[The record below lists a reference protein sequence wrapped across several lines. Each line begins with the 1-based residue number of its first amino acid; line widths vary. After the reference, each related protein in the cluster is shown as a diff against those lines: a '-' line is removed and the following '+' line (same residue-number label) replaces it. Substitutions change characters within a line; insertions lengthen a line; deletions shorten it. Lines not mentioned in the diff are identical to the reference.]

1 MWLLNG
7 LQQQMEQQMEQ
18 MGVIVVNGVLGAS
31 ADNVLQQEGAQGQV
45 MVNGGGHSQ
54 EGRGAGSE

>member
-1 MWLLNG
+1 MG
-7 LQQQMEQQMEQ
+7 LQQQMEQ

-31 ADNVLQQEGAQGQV
+31 ADNVLQQDGGRSQEGR
-45 MVNGGGHSQ
+45 GHSQ